1 MSMNH
6 SKMLIK
12 TYFQHYLAQETT
24 STPKAIKTITV
35 ELMLATSVLE
45 VVEQAHAKK
54 KYREAGSFIPDSIK
68 AVIIHKIFIR

>member
-12 TYFQHYLAQETT
+12 IFFQHYLALETT
-24 STPKAIKTITV
+24 STLKATKLITV

-45 VVEQAHAKK
+45 VEEQAHGKRR
-54 KYREAGSFIPDSIK
+54 YREAGSFIPGSIK
-68 AVIIHKIFIR
+68 AVTIRKTFIL